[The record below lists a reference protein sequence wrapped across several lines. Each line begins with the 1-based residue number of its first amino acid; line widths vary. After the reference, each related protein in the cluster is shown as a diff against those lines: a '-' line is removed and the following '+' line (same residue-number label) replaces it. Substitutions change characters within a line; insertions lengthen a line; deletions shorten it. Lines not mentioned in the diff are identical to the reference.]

1 MTLTFNADRYGALL
15 SQYQPKPIKTERDN
29 EQILKVAEELMHL
42 PNRSLEETALYE
54 LLITLI
60 EKFEQEYYSPGASST
75 SVSMLMFLLDQQEL
89 QPQALVK
96 ILGSEAAIAKIIKGE
111 QELSVT
117 QAKALGQFFQV
128 DGSVFV

>member
-1 MTLTFNADRYGALL
+1 
-15 SQYQPKPIKTERDN
+15 
-29 EQILKVAEELMHL
+29 
-42 PNRSLEETALYE
+42 
-54 LLITLI
+54 
-60 EKFEQEYYSPGASST
+60 
-75 SVSMLMFLLDQQEL
+75 MLMFLLDQQEL

-128 DGSVFV
+128 DASVFV